1 MKHKPHRDSLI
12 ALRIGFYGGLVV
24 CVFDA
29 VGQPPSLAA
38 IALGSCLIAVGV
50 ILRIWAQVTL
60 GPAWSIRVRIAPD
73 HPLVTAGPYRLVRH
87 PAYLALVLFYLGV
100 AAAFQ
105 SVSGLMVFALGL
117 APALAHRMAV
127 EEAALASHFGE
138 DYLRYA
144 SGTKRLLPGVF

>member
-38 IALGSCLIAVGV
+38 IALGSCLIAIGV
-50 ILRIWAQVTL
+50 ALRIWAQVTL

>member
-1 MKHKPHRDSLI
+1 MKRERHGDCLI
-12 ALRIGFYGGLVV
+12 ALRIAFYGGLAA
-24 CVFDA
+24 CVLDA
-29 VGQPPSLAA
+29 LGQPPSLAA
-38 IALGSCLIAVGV
+38 VALGSCLIAIGV
-50 ILRIWAQVTL
+50 ALRIWAQVTL

-105 SVSGLMVFALGL
+105 SVSGFLVFALGL
-117 APALAHRMAV
+117 APALAHRMAL